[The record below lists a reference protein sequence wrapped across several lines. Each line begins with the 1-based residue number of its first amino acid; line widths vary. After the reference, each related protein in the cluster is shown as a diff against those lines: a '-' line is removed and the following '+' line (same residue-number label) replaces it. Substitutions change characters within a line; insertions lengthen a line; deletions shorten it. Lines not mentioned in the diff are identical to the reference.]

1 MQIGN
6 KLKVLNLTGCI
17 NLTKTPDFSNYVS
30 LEKLILE
37 GCSKIVEIN
46 PSVAKLRSLKHLN
59 VKNCLRLRGFPGELF
74 SLDGLEEI
82 VMHGS
87 GNYFDMPQSFHKLKS
102 LSTFELAYVRVDKI
116 SHSIGSL
123 VRLKHLCLSF
133 CWGLTSLPDSLGD
146 LRRLVKLVV
155 SSTFIVE
162 LPQSIG
168 QLVKLEN
175 LSVVGCP
182 NIKKLPDSIGGL
194 KSLVELDVSNTGI
207 DELPD
212 TMGNLKRLKVIR
224 MRSCQIRQLPDFI
237 GLLRNLE
244 ELIFGGC
251 QGLEGAIPSG
261 IKGLTR
267 LRVLDLAYTNVC
279 QLPPKLPTSLA
290 HLLIASPSLQSVPK
304 LSKLTNLVG
313 LVLSYNTGS
322 NQLRSHPQPFKLHGL
337 SKLSSLV
344 KLELHLLNITFPPKK
359 LSSLPRLKSLTLR
372 CPNLQH
378 RACLPSSLSTLIIQ
392 GIEERTELPHISNLV
407 NLTYLE
413 FQGCQ
418 TGDSKL
424 ENLEVGEL
432 NSLWAFS
439 LDSCGFRKLDG
450 LCLPENLRLLSMQK
464 CEFLEAVPNLSHLK
478 NLTMLN
484 LLMLRNL
491 VEIPGLRKL
500 RSLQNLMI
508 QCCSSLERLEKLS
521 KLKGL
526 RSIKIQFCRKLKDI
540 GDVDRLKSVVQLEI
554 FGCDCENVT
563 FQHLP
568 GETQGESSRKRR
580 FEDLD

>member
-1 MQIGN
+1 M
-6 KLKVLNLTGCI
+6 
-17 NLTKTPDFSNYVS
+17 
-30 LEKLILE
+30 
-37 GCSKIVEIN
+37 
-46 PSVAKLRSLKHLN
+46 
-59 VKNCLRLRGFPGELF
+59 
-74 SLDGLEEI
+74 
-82 VMHGS
+82 
-87 GNYFDMPQSFHKLKS
+87 
-102 LSTFELAYVRVDKI
+102 
-116 SHSIGSL
+116 
-123 VRLKHLCLSF
+123 
-133 CWGLTSLPDSLGD
+133 
-146 LRRLVKLVV
+146 
-155 SSTFIVE
+155 
-162 LPQSIG
+162 
-168 QLVKLEN
+168 
-175 LSVVGCP
+175 
-182 NIKKLPDSIGGL
+182 
-194 KSLVELDVSNTGI
+194 
-207 DELPD
+207 
-212 TMGNLKRLKVIR
+212 
-224 MRSCQIRQLPDFI
+224 
-237 GLLRNLE
+237 
-244 ELIFGGC
+244 
-251 QGLEGAIPSG
+251 
-261 IKGLTR
+261 
-267 LRVLDLAYTNVC
+267 
-279 QLPPKLPTSLA
+279 PKLA
-290 HLLIASPSLQSVPK
+290 A
-304 LSKLTNLVG
+304 
-313 LVLSYNTGS
+313 
-322 NQLRSHPQPFKLHGL
+322 
-337 SKLSSLV
+337 
-344 KLELHLLNITFPPKK
+344 
-359 LSSLPRLKSLTLR
+359 
-372 CPNLQH
+372 
-378 RACLPSSLSTLIIQ
+378 SSLSTLIIQ